1 MFAASRLVMI
11 TVIVLSRQIVPRGP
25 HVAVSMQ
32 EEHGGTLLDILTQW
46 DGFWYRYIAEH
57 GYGAP
62 TPSVDAAFFPL
73 YPLAIKAVA
82 FVVRDFQVASLLV
95 SNGSLIAGMLI
106 LRALLRL
113 DYEELTTRRV
123 ITFLMFSPASFF
135 LSAAYTESMFL
146 LLSVGALFA
155 ARRQKW
161 FVSGICGAL
170 LTATRPP
177 GVLIIAPLLAEHFV
191 QWRDDR
197 AALRRVFRPT
207 LLFLGLVPLGLALYF
222 LYWYILRGDWLLPMH
237 AQQEFWKKSLAWPW
251 QSFLWPQNFP
261 PSHIPLYQAIVG
273 PALIV
278 AGAGFFV
285 RIRATYLVYALVALV
300 FYLSWDTLE
309 GLPRYLSVLFP
320 IHLVMALLSMRW
332 RWLFEPLLAF
342 SVALFAY
349 CVLLFANAYQMT

>member
-1 MFAASRLVMI
+1 
-11 TVIVLSRQIVPRGP
+11 
-25 HVAVSMQ
+25 
-32 EEHGGTLLDILTQW
+32 
-46 DGFWYRYIAEH
+46 
-57 GYGAP
+57 
-62 TPSVDAAFFPL
+62 
-73 YPLAIKAVA
+73 
-82 FVVRDFQVASLLV
+82 
-95 SNGSLIAGMLI
+95 MLM

-113 DYEELTTRRV
+113 DYQELTTRRV
-123 ITFLMFSPASFF
+123 ITFLLFSPASFF

-161 FVSGICGAL
+161 FLSGICGAL

-237 AQQEFWKKSLAWPW
+237 AQQAFWKKSLAWPW

-261 PSHIPLYQAIVG
+261 ASHIPLYQAIVG
-273 PALIV
+273 PALII
-278 AGAGFFV
+278 AAAGFFV
-285 RIRATYLVYALVALV
+285 RIRATYLVYAIVAFL

-320 IHLVMALLSMRW
+320 IHLVMALISMRW

-342 SVALFAY
+342 SIALFAY